1 MTPSCFWIWCLFHSY
16 KKDKARKFC
25 SCFSLSMWLL
35 LFMRLLLFQI
45 WLWWW
50 RNCWPFMTISSR
62 SPSLTPWVGMV
73 GGTDVLY
80 FSLLHSCMAPKQVSV
95 CKGSDCFAQTS
106 VHIFVSE
113 VMDVSNVVNQ
123 ASCGCKLFK
132 QIIFVL
138 LGTESVWIVAM
149 TDRRILA
156 IIDRKILAMIDRR
169 RLAMI
174 DRSTHMGMA
183 QEYWLWLTGPPT
195 REWLKNIGYDWQEHP
210 R

>member
-1 MTPSCFWIWCLFHSY
+1 MILQPCRLEQ
-16 KKDKARKFC
+16 FC
-25 SCFSLSMWLL
+25 SHNDPIMFLNLMPFSLIQKKTRQGSFACVSVCLIMWLL

-50 RNCWPFMTISSR
+50 RNCWPFMTIFSR

-73 GGTDVLY
+73 GGTDILY
-80 FSLLHSCMAPKQVSV
+80 FSLVHSCMVPKQVSL

-132 QIIFVL
+132 QIIFYCQGLRVY
-138 LGTESVWIVAM
+138 E
-149 TDRRILA
+149 
-156 IIDRKILAMIDRR
+156 
-169 RLAMI
+169 
-174 DRSTHMGMA
+174 
-183 QEYWLWLTGPPT
+183 
-195 REWLKNIGYDWQEHP
+195 
-210 R
+210 